1 MSKTGV
7 VATIFSTRFA
17 SAARLRTEAVAVV
30 AIKQLRRDEDFPL
43 TVNRST
49 DFTRQ
54 RFCPPHP
61 DAFPFALKRRRVL
74 AVGHDFI
81 QYGSG
86 QSRLLSLQIE
96 LGRLKACTRVGM
108 AFQHLL
114 RRGNCRRPGA

>member
-61 DAFPFALKRRRVL
+61 DAFPFALKRRRVRV
-74 AVGHDFI
+74 VGHDFI
-81 QYGSG
+81 QFGSG
-86 QSRLLSLQIE
+86 RSE
-96 LGRLKACTRVGM
+96 GRRVG
-108 AFQHLL
+108 QECRSRRSRIHLKKTI
-114 RRGNCRRPGA
+114 